1 MKKTPKKY
9 VGSSPMKFVQF
20 IPLALSVGSSI
31 VKGVRAGRQRGEA
44 EKQRDASQALFD
56 QQLDAYKSEVY
67 RNPYEDMRNVYENMT
82 VDQRAAEF
90 QQQQYA
96 QSQADALQG
105 LRGVG
110 GAAGA
115 AALAQAMS
123 RQGAK
128 QAREASLDI
137 GAQERRIQQ
146 NQLAEERALQ
156 IAKIQGDQ
164 QVLQQE
170 RARTANLASMYGQ
183 QTQQA
188 QLEYDAANQALGSAI
203 TSGVTSLG
211 QSFLPGGVMSN
222 ALSGIGGG
230 PQIQLSA
237 EQMPTSTFSQLS
249 SVNDNL
255 VDIGEE
261 EDNVEDSF
269 LI

>member
-20 IPLALSVGSSI
+20 IPLALGLGSSI
-31 VKGVRAGRQRGEA
+31 VKGVRAGRQRRAADKEIARTQG
-44 EKQRDASQALFD
+44 LFD
-56 QQLDAYKSEVY
+56 DQLDAYKSEVY
-67 RNPYEDMRNVYENMT
+67 KNPYENMQNVYEDQT

-96 QSQADALQG
+96 QSQADALASFRTG
-105 LRGVG
+105 TTSG
-110 GAAGA
+110 AGA

-146 NQLAEERALQ
+146 NQLAEERRLQ
-156 IAKIQGDQ
+156 DAKIQGDQ

-188 QLEYDAANQALGSAI
+188 QLEYDTANQALGSAI

-222 ALSGIGGG
+222 ALSRLGNVPKALPTLPVELIETKQSTI
-230 PQIQLSA
+230 PTRLDTYIQ
-237 EQMPTSTFSQLS
+237 
-249 SVNDNL
+249 
-255 VDIGEE
+255 
-261 EDNVEDSF
+261 
-269 LI
+269 